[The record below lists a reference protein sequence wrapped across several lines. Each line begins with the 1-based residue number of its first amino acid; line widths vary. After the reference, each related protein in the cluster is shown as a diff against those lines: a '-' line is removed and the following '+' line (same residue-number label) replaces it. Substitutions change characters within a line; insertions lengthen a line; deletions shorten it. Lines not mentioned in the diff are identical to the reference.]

1 MTKKQWKK
9 ISLMSILCLVL
20 VCCVPVIHAD
30 AASKAKTTTKKVTAV
45 NKKYGKIKVESYYK
59 KVVLKGNSKAVKKIN
74 KAIQKDCETFL
85 KGSDSLVS
93 YAKMD
98 KKTKKYEDTYVNT
111 AVSKVSYNNKGIV
124 SIVVST
130 EWYAGG
136 VGNENTYGMT
146 FDLKTGKKI
155 TLDKVCADKTSKVA
169 STLKKKI
176 LKEDA
181 SLDVRNVTKN
191 KVKDMSF
198 YLKPGKK
205 AVVCFGPYELGWG
218 GWVRTYTIKSKYQ

>member
-74 KAIQKDCETFL
+74 KAIQKDCKTFL

-98 KKTKKYEDTYVNT
+98 KKTKKYADTYVNT
-111 AVSKVSYNNKGIV
+111 AVSKVSYNNKGII

-130 EWYAGG
+130 EWYAG
-136 VGNENTYGMT
+136 
-146 FDLKTGKKI
+146 
-155 TLDKVCADKTSKVA
+155 A
-169 STLKKKI
+169 
-176 LKEDA
+176 
-181 SLDVRNVTKN
+181 VT
-191 KVKDMSF
+191 V
-198 YLKPGKK
+198 
-205 AVVCFGPYELGWG
+205 
-218 GWVRTYTIKSKYQ
+218 

>member
-45 NKKYGKIKVESYYK
+45 NKKYGKIKVESYYE

-74 KAIQKDCETFL
+74 KAIQKDCKTFL
-85 KGSDSLVS
+85 KNSDSLVK
-93 YAKMD
+93 YAKAD
-98 KKTKKYEDTYVNT
+98 KKTKKYADTYLNT
-111 AVSKVSYNNKGIV
+111 AGSRVSYNDKGII
-124 SIVVST
+124 SIVMTVN
-130 EWYAGG
+130 WYAGG
-136 VGNENTYGMT
+136 VGNVDAYGMT

-169 STLKKKI
+169 STLKKQI
-176 LKEDA
+176 LKED
-181 SLDVRNVTKN
+181 SGLDVKNITKN

-198 YLKPGKK
+198 YLEPGKK
-205 AVVCFGPYELGWG
+205 AEVCFGPYELGWG
-218 GWVRTYTIKSKYQ
+218 GWVRIYTIKSKYQ

>member
-1 MTKKQWKK
+1 M
-9 ISLMSILCLVL
+9 
-20 VCCVPVIHAD
+20 
-30 AASKAKTTTKKVTAV
+30 
-45 NKKYGKIKVESYYK
+45 
-59 KVVLKGNSKAVKKIN
+59 KKIN
-74 KAIQKDCETFL
+74 KAIQKDCKTFL

-98 KKTKKYEDTYVNT
+98 KKTKKYADTYVNT
-111 AVSKVSYNNKGIV
+111 AVSKVSYNNKGII

-136 VGNENTYGMT
+136 VGNEDTYGMT

-176 LKEDA
+176 
-181 SLDVRNVTKN
+181 
-191 KVKDMSF
+191 
-198 YLKPGKK
+198 
-205 AVVCFGPYELGWG
+205 
-218 GWVRTYTIKSKYQ
+218 